1 MAEIAIFLAIDFI
14 KCYIP
19 DMTIYDIA
27 AEAGVSASTVSRVI
41 NKKSGIKPSTRK
53 LVESLLEKYNYSP
66 NEAARGLVSQN
77 SRMIGILVSDIRNQH
92 YTEGAYIIEQEFLSR
107 GYCSL
112 IFNTGNES
120 SDKAEYVRLLAQRKV
135 EGAVFIGSSFGTE
148 EVKDAVSTYLSD
160 IPIVIANGTLK
171 LENISAVLADEKSG
185 TAMLVEYLNSIGKK
199 KIVYIDG
206 EDTPSN
212 HIKRA
217 GYMAGMLSA
226 SLPSSVVIADNS
238 YEGGLETMSA
248 LLACDDPPDAVICAV
263 DLIAVGALRAVTDMG
278 LRLPEDVS
286 VFGIDNSPYSSISNP
301 RLSSLDT
308 HLRELS
314 LCCARTLLDSL
325 DGKEIIRRIVIPA
338 SPVIRES

>member
-1 MAEIAIFLAIDFI
+1 
-14 KCYIP
+14 
-19 DMTIYDIA
+19 MTIYDIA

-41 NKKSGIKPSTRK
+41 NKKSGIKPSTRR
-53 LVESLLEKYNYSP
+53 LVEGLLEKYNYSP
-66 NEAARGLVSQN
+66 NEAARGLVSQ
-77 SRMIGILVSDIRNQH
+77 SSKMIGILISDIRNQH

-107 GYCSL
+107 GYCTI
-112 IFNTGNES
+112 IFNTGNAS

-148 EVKDAVSTYLSD
+148 EVRNAVSTYLSD
-160 IPIVIANGTLK
+160 IPIVMANGV
-171 LENISAVLADEKSG
+171 LELDNISSVLADEKSG
-185 TAMLVEYLNSIGKK
+185 TAALVEYLKSIGKK

-212 HIKRA
+212 NIKRA
-217 GYMAGMLSA
+217 GYLAAMLAA
-226 SLPSSVVIADNS
+226 SLPSEVAAAENS
-238 YEGGLETMSA
+238 YEGGLRTMAA
-248 LLACDDPPDAVICAV
+248 LLDSQTPPDAVICAV
-263 DLIAVGALRAVTDMG
+263 DLIAVGALRAVTDRG

-286 VFGIDNSPYSSISNP
+286 VIGIDNSPYASISNP

-325 DGKEIIRRIVIPA
+325 DGKEVIRRIVIPA
-338 SPVIRES
+338 APVIRES